1 MPGLWSQTQAVV
13 IMVSQQGYETGLAG
27 CLTTQQLHYQCCQ
40 SENVTAL
47 QYGSLVQIGMS
58 IGNKLQGPAGESE
71 REMGGKADVLAPEL
85 LHGFNL
91 LTTNRYNWIQ

>member
-1 MPGLWSQTQAVV
+1 MVTNPSTTDHGVPAGLRD
-13 IMVSQQGYETGLAG
+13 GLAG
-27 CLTTQQLHYQCCQ
+27 RLTTQQLHYQHRW
-40 SENVTAL
+40 SENGTAL

-58 IGNKLQGPAGESE
+58 IGNKLRGPAGELE